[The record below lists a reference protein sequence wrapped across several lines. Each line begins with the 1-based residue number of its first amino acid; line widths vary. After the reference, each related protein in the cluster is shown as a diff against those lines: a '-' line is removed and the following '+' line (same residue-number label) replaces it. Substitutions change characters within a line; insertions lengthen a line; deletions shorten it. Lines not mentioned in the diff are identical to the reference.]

1 MVKEAEQQSGGD
13 EEEEEEGEDEGEGE
27 GGGEGEVGGKGEDEG
42 QNHEPRGKYSK
53 RKIVDNSWRYEEPE
67 EDPYLKG
74 LSSPPFLFFSFSFHL
89 FLCVL
94 LFFHSLQ
101 CPGTSPP
108 LVISAEC
115 CGSGGGRP
123 RTGLRAHDR

>member
-13 EEEEEEGEDEGEGE
+13 EEEEGEGEDEGEDE
-27 GGGEGEVGGKGEDEG
+27 GKDEGEGEVGGKGEDEG

-74 LSSPPFLFFSFSFHL
+74 LSSPPFLFFL
-89 FLCVL
+89 FLSTFFCV
-94 LFFHSLQ
+94 FFCFSPQLTVPWNEPA
-101 CPGTSPP
+101 PGNQRRMLRKRRRKTQN
-108 LVISAEC
+108 
-115 CGSGGGRP
+115 
-123 RTGLRAHDR
+123 RTTCA